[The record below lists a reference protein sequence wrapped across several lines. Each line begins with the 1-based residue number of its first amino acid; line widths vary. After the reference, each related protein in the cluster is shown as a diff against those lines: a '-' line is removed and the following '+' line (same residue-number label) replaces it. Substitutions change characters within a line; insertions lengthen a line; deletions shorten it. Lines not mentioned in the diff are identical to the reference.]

1 MQKTPEIA
9 KKWLF
14 PTFNTPKLVHFE
26 DIYLQFCTRVQVTGL
41 FYPYFVFKFKNVPQ
55 FLENMFFCWFFFNL
69 QNFPNFDNT
78 REHFA
83 RNVHSQHSAENQS
96 LLSLNPRPH
105 WGGDAPLVSFSR
117 IAAEPLHSVAECLL
131 ARIKSERSLSPLKM
145 MPNHLKYDNISLTEL
160 FVKDIAGLYV
170 S

>member
-1 MQKTPEIA
+1 M
-9 KKWLF
+9 
-14 PTFNTPKLVHFE
+14 HFE
-26 DIYLQFCTRVQVTGL
+26 DIYLKFCTRVQVTGL
-41 FYPYFVFKFKNVPQ
+41 FYPYFLFKFKNAPQ
-55 FLENMFFCWFFFNL
+55 FFGKYDLLLIIFFYNL
-69 QNFPNFDNT
+69 KNFPNFDNT